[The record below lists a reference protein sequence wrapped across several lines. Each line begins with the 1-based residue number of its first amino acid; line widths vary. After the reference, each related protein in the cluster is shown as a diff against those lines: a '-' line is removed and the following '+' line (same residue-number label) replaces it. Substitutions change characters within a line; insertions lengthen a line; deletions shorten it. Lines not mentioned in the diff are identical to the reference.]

1 MIKNLIFDLGDVLM
15 EYRATEMLM
24 DYGLSREEALAL
36 DDLMFYDPL
45 WAILDKG
52 TMTNEEVIAGYAKK
66 YPKHADAIGWFIR
79 HGEYMHVPRPKVWKR
94 VHELKVFAEEIRV
107 ETLKIIHSRGFGH
120 VGGSMSLADAM
131 AVLYGEVMNV
141 RPEEPRWE
149 DRDWFVLSK
158 GHGGPVMYA
167 TLGLKGF
174 YPVEDA
180 YTLNQ
185 PHTRFPSHTDRRMT
199 PGVDLTTGSLGQG
212 MSEAV
217 GAALA
222 NKMKG
227 KTSHVF
233 VTVGDG
239 EADEGQIWEGAQ
251 FAAHYKLDHL
261 ICLIDDNKRQLD
273 GTCEQVMGHAKGIG
287 AKFDAFGW
295 NVINVADGNDVSQI
309 YDAVM
314 AAYETEGKPT
324 CIVLNTIKGKGATFA
339 EPIGAH
345 SSQPSEEEW
354 EEAIK
359 AAEERLVAVRAQ

>member
-1 MIKNLIFDLGDVLM
+1 
-15 EYRATEMLM
+15 M
-24 DYGLSREEALAL
+24 D
-36 DDLMFYDPL
+36 
-45 WAILDKG
+45 KQ
-52 TMTNEEVIAGYAKK
+52 KK
-66 YPKHADAIGWFIR
+66 
-79 HGEYMHVPRPKVWKR
+79 MQ
-94 VHELKVFAEEIRV
+94 ELRVFAEQIRV

-141 RPEEPRWE
+141 DPKNPRWE

-167 TLGLKGF
+167 TLGLKGY
-174 YPVEDA
+174 YPIEDA

-185 PHTRFPSHTDRRMT
+185 PHTNFPSHTDRRLT
-199 PGVDLTTGSLGQG
+199 TGVDLTTGSLGQG

-217 GAALA
+217 GAALG
-222 NKMKG
+222 NRLQG
-227 KTSHVF
+227 KDSHVF
-233 VTVGDG
+233 VAVGDG
-239 EADEGQIWEGAQ
+239 EADEGQIWEATQ

-261 ICLIDDNKRQLD
+261 ICLVDNNLNQLD
-273 GTCEQVMGHAKGIG
+273 GPCAKVMSHGKGLA

-295 NVINVADGNDVSQI
+295 HVINVEDGNDVEQV

-314 AAYETEGKPT
+314 AAYNMEGAPI

-339 EPIGAH
+339 EPTSAH

-354 EEAIK
+354 QEAIK
-359 AAEERLVAVRAQ
+359 AAEERLAAVSAQ